1 MRVVC
6 AAWLAVAPC
15 MVQAQTAVG
24 KWRSCLDYSDVA
36 HVAYAGDRVYAGSK
50 GGVFCYDIANGTLTP
65 MSKGDGLSDVGI
77 AALAYDDAT
86 QSLVVAYN
94 NSNVDIVSEGF
105 TYNLSDIKR
114 SEISGDKNI
123 YHIRFANG
131 NAYLATGF
139 GVVVL
144 DLHRME
150 IKETWYLGAGGG
162 YTPVRD
168 LAFTADSLYAA
179 TGEGLKRLSVAERHP
194 AISDR
199 WSADHRLDSLTVG
212 HLCVVGSHLL
222 AAGYGANPNMS
233 RLFDLAPAG
242 ATLVASGKISSLQ
255 YGNGQLAVCRDGL
268 VYVYDQELH
277 YLGVHDSFSWS
288 NIEANDAVFGVGGT
302 LWVGHTWAGLLALYA
317 DGSDATFCPEG
328 PSSGDNCY
336 RLKPFNYRMMLCP
349 GGHTSTY
356 SSSYL
361 APNLITATGRHWAN
375 LDRSNGML
383 GGMSDVVD
391 AAVNP
396 SDTNETVAAL
406 WGYGVASIRNNSVQT
421 FYDADNTGGAL
432 VPYTMG
438 SYSRLNTG
446 ALAFD
451 RQGNLWVLVSHSTN
465 ALACRQRGGTWK
477 SFSTLPLGTNLE
489 VDKLVWDSINNYLWF
504 LGRSNVIY
512 VHDGKERMVRVNPN
526 HGSKLETMMVTALVQ
541 DQNGNLWLGTD
552 KGLKVIYDGY
562 RAFNN
567 VDNGGLSSV
576 SCSNITITNGEF
588 AEYLMAY
595 ESITA
600 IAVDGANRKWVGTA
614 NGGLY
619 LLSSNGL
626 EQLEH
631 FTTANSPL
639 FSDKIITLGINERT
653 GEVYVGTP
661 QGLQV
666 YRGTATYAVSHPLDD
681 VHAFPNPVRPGYDGP
696 IAIKGFARN
705 SVVHITDASGHT
717 VFSTTANGG
726 QAIWNGRTHEGEKV
740 ASGVYY
746 VFASDEQGDN
756 RAVGKILVIR

>member
-1 MRVVC
+1 MRAVC
-6 AAWLAVAPC
+6 AAWLTVAPC

-36 HVAYAGDRVYAGSK
+36 HVAYAGDRVYAGAK

-144 DLHRME
+144 DLQRME

-396 SDTNETVAAL
+396 SDTNEIVAAL

-432 VPYTMG
+432 HHGQLFAPQHRRAG
-438 SYSRLNTG
+438 FRPSG
-446 ALAFD
+446 
-451 RQGNLWVLVSHSTN
+451 Q
-465 ALACRQRGGTWK
+465 
-477 SFSTLPLGTNLE
+477 PLGARLAQHQRPRLPSARRHLE
-489 VDKLVWDSINNYLWF
+489 
-504 LGRSNVIY
+504 
-512 VHDGKERMVRVNPN
+512 E
-526 HGSKLETMMVTALVQ
+526 
-541 DQNGNLWLGTD
+541 
-552 KGLKVIYDGY
+552 
-562 RAFNN
+562 
-567 VDNGGLSSV
+567 
-576 SCSNITITNGEF
+576 
-588 AEYLMAY
+588 
-595 ESITA
+595 
-600 IAVDGANRKWVGTA
+600 
-614 NGGLY
+614 
-619 LLSSNGL
+619 
-626 EQLEH
+626 
-631 FTTANSPL
+631 L
-639 FSDKIITLGINERT
+639 F
-653 GEVYVGTP
+653 
-661 QGLQV
+661 
-666 YRGTATYAVSHPLDD
+666 
-681 VHAFPNPVRPGYDGP
+681 HAPPGHQP
-696 IAIKGFARN
+696 R
-705 SVVHITDASGHT
+705 
-717 VFSTTANGG
+717 GG
-726 QAIWNGRTHEGEKV
+726 QAGVGQHQQLPLVPRPQQRHLCPRRQRTHGACEPQSRQQ
-740 ASGVYY
+740 A
-746 VFASDEQGDN
+746 GDYDGH
-756 RAVGKILVIR
+756 RLGAGPERQLVEPAQLR